1 MIQTDPIKTTRYL
14 NELEIAKNL
23 DNVEYILMA
32 TPAPEQF
39 KKSPIHFT
47 IFLNTT
53 ENLPQEIQTA
63 VFEKFLH
70 ENSITNPQEVMS
82 QLMPVGFGESLQ
94 DTSMPM
100 LLIRPEDQRTIPH
113 RLMFV
118 IDFLAD
124 SDNFAE
130 AKIDNLTGWS
140 YSYNE

>member
-1 MIQTDPIKTTRYL
+1 MKAEAIKTNRYL
-14 NELEIAKNL
+14 NELEIEKNL
-23 DNVEYILMA
+23 ENVEYILMA

-39 KKSPIHFT
+39 KNSPIHFS
-47 IFLNTT
+47 IFLNTK
-53 ENLPQEIQTA
+53 ENLPKEIQTA
-63 VFEKFLH
+63 VFEKFLQ
-70 ENSITNPQEVMS
+70 ENSIKNPQEVMS

-94 DTSMPM
+94 DTPMPM
-100 LLIRPEDQRTIPH
+100 LLIRPEDQRTIPNTI
-113 RLMFV
+113 MFV

>member
-100 LLIRPEDQRTIPH
+100 LLVRPEDQRTIPH